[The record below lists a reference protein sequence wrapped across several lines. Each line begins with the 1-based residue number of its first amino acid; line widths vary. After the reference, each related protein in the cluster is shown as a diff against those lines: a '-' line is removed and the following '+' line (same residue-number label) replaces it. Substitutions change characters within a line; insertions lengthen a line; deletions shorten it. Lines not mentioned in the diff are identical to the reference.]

1 MPQEAYA
8 GVGRFSAL
16 RRQCEGVERQD
27 MRFKVKRVGLLQAFN
42 IRILVRTMEK

>member
-16 RRQCEGVERQD
+16 RRQCEGAQGQD
-27 MRFKVKRVGLLQAFN
+27 ILLQAFN
-42 IRILVRTMEK
+42 IKIPVRTMEK